1 MHALTFGVVT
11 EEMRLQPAS
20 VVLVDVI
27 VAGDILKSREKEIF
41 QSTHQRKG

>member
-20 VVLVDVI
+20 VVVDVI